1 MKANVAVL
9 LAYKCTQFIVVLYQY
24 RKYACPNV
32 ESKCVRSTLVLQY
45 IVVVQQ
51 CVVQNSNN
59 SCDVTKQQTCHCS
72 YVPQD
77 VSHILFR
84 AQMLFIIH
92 LTVAWAV
99 KVQWYKGWP
108 RGQSTRNHVASGDVY
123 CPYDTPS
130 QSSTN
135 SKYKAFVI
143 ALSKCKFHASPCLDD
158 TPLFNSLVYNNK
170 NEIENIK

>member
-99 KVQWYKGWP
+99 KVQGLATGPINKES
-108 RGQSTRNHVASGDVY
+108 RGKWRCVLQY